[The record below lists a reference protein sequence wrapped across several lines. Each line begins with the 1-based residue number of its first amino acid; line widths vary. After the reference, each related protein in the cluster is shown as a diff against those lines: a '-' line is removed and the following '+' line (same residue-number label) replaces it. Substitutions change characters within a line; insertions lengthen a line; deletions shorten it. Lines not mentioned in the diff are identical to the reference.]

1 MKSSF
6 MRRIL
11 LILASYKEDTFE
23 LAVRFLQE
31 EIRRTD
37 AIGVRNIVLHP
48 RRLYGQ
54 GCGIWHCPDRGG
66 LE

>member
-31 EIRRTD
+31 EIRRTHGLVF
-37 AIGVRNIVLHP
+37 AILYFTQAPIQTRMRNMVLP
-48 RRLYGQ
+48 ELLRA
-54 GCGIWHCPDRGG
+54 
-66 LE
+66 